1 MQQEIAQTP
10 PPNLMDD
17 GQLIDNG
24 EWRVLLSLNQPCW
37 ATTLLGA
44 AGRER
49 KPLTLNL
56 HSLPVRY
63 WAFPRAQ
70 KSAMRVRLLRS
81 DLAYYSRAFSAT
93 VAKKRG

>member
-1 MQQEIAQTP
+1 MQPESAQTP

-24 EWRVLLSLNQPCW
+24 EWRGLLSLNQACW
-37 ATTLLGA
+37 ATTLLGNQGA

-49 KPLTLNL
+49 KLQTLNL
-56 HSLPVRY
+56 HSLPARY

-70 KSAMRVRLLRS
+70 KSSMRVRLLWS
-81 DLAYYSRAFSAT
+81 DSAY
-93 VAKKRG
+93 